1 MPHVGLDNERFT
13 VDDGYM
19 MRRSVE
25 LLRVN
30 TAIISNGFDLMI
42 IKIGFINS
50 QIQNQAPLHPTHLQF
65 GHLPK
70 K

>member
-1 MPHVGLDNERFT
+1 
-13 VDDGYM
+13 
-19 MRRSVE
+19 
-25 LLRVN
+25 
-30 TAIISNGFDLMI
+30 MI